1 MESSKTCR
9 QAIYARFDSGES
21 TEDLDK
27 LIKDEELAFVHFR
40 QLKHF

>member
-27 LIKDEELAFVHFR
+27 LAKDEELAICASHDN
-40 QLKHF
+40 